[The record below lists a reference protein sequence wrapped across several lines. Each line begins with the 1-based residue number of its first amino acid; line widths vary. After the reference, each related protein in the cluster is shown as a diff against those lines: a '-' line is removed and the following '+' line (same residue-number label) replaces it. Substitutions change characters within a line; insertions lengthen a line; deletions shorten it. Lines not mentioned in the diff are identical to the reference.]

1 MCPLR
6 GFYRNAAR
14 DVLERKHS
22 IWQLLGRHLF
32 LTNFH
37 LQRRLSR
44 ERPQPQKKKKEMEG
58 RMSQYWSLM
67 KKELKWNFDCW
78 DSLWSDSFKGFS
90 IFHSFPAKCHSLG
103 PRSLAQLLSR
113 SLTLSLTLS
122 RAHSLVCSN
131 SFSLSISI
139 MLSRTHS
146 ISLSLL
152 FSSLLSFT
160 LPSVN
165 SITHSLAQFFTSSAL
180 IHKLLYSHTF
190 SLFA

>member
-1 MCPLR
+1 MNRHRWCQRCWFRRRDFDRKRLILTQGLTTKMCPLR

-44 ERPQPQKKKKEMEG
+44 EWPQPQKKKKEMEG
-58 RMSQYWSLM
+58 RKSQYWSLM

-103 PRSLAQLLSR
+103 PHSLALSLNCTLVLSLSHSR
-113 SLTLSLTLS
+113 SRVLTLLCAQTLSL
-122 RAHSLVCSN
+122 
-131 SFSLSISI
+131 SLS
-139 MLSRTHS
+139 
-146 ISLSLL
+146 
-152 FSSLLSFT
+152 
-160 LPSVN
+160 
-165 SITHSLAQFFTSSAL
+165 Q
-180 IHKLLYSHTF
+180 
-190 SLFA
+190 